1 MASECVTEIEEAVSL
16 QTAAGH
22 HSETVTAL
30 MDAEITAI
38 TGTVTVVVGGSRTSV
53 SFVPN
58 GETRFSIPVPTGAA
72 VHGVAIETELRAEL
86 RVPVPPLARLTH
98 HPERTERRTETV
110 RLVRPGTTE
119 AVSET
124 VTVTHED
131 GTTTE
136 HTVTAHLSI
145 PSKVVY
151 RDVTLAIVHPER
163 VEAEVVEREPVT
175 GTRSEILAL
184 ALSVGADDPFQVL
197 ALPEPEPEPVPAGQT
212 PLTDRETRDLFGIF
226 GWRWPW

>member
-1 MASECVTEIEEAVSL
+1 M
-16 QTAAGH
+16 
-22 HSETVTAL
+22 TAL
-30 MDAEITAI
+30 LDAEITAI
-38 TGTVTVVVGGSRTSV
+38 TGTVTVAVWGSRTSV

-86 RVPVPPLARLTH
+86 RVPVPPLVRLTH

-110 RLVRPGTTE
+110 RLVRPGATE
-119 AVSET
+119 TVSET

-163 VEAEVVEREPVT
+163 VEAEVVEREPVHRQQ
-175 GTRSEILAL
+175 GR
-184 ALSVGADDPFQVL
+184 DP
-197 ALPEPEPEPVPAGQT
+197 
-212 PLTDRETRDLFGIF
+212 
-226 GWRWPW
+226 WPWR